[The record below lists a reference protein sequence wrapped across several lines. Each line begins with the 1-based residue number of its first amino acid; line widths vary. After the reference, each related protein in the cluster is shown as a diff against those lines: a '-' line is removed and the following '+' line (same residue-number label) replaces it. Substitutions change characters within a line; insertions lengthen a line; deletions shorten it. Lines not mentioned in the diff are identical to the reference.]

1 MMPCTNAPKPM
12 VDNRE
17 QIGQGLTISGPNRP
31 SRWQVRR
38 PRARIAHGGVSR
50 MTDGGKFLENF
61 PMLRKVF

>member
-1 MMPCTNAPKPM
+1 M

-17 QIGQGLTISGPNRP
+17 QIGQGLTISGPNGP

-38 PRARIAHGGVSR
+38 LRARIAHGGVSR
-50 MTDGGKFLENF
+50 MNDGGQFLENF